1 MRYYVIGDSDT
12 VLGFAYAGVKGEV
25 APDAA
30 AARSALL
37 RVVNEEPETI
47 LIITDA
53 IAESIRDDVNQI
65 RFDLTLPLVVEIP
78 GPDGPIEKPNLL
90 KLIQEAVGIRV

>member
-12 VLGFAYAGVKGEV
+12 VLGFAFAGVKGEV
-25 APDAA
+25 AGDAA

-37 RVVNEEPETI
+37 RIVNEQPDTI
-47 LIITDA
+47 IIITHA
-53 IAESIRDDVNQI
+53 VAESIRQEVNQI
-65 RFDLTLPLVVEIP
+65 RFDLTLPLIVEIP
-78 GPDGPIEKPNLL
+78 GPEGPVEKPNLL